1 MWLFY
6 NSYFTTVVPLV
17 FSSTLFLLFFLP
29 LFLGIYAAVPDK
41 LRNAWLL
48 LGSLLFYGYGAPEF
62 LWILLSSALV
72 NYYLVQWMHQR
83 PSFRSLGLLT
93 GVLLNV
99 GLLLV
104 YKYANFAAGIYFDLR
119 GDENT
124 WKSIAL
130 PIGISFFT
138 FQSLSYNI
146 DVYRGEQQPL
156 KNPFLY
162 LIYIFSF
169 PQMIA
174 GPIVRYGVV
183 AKELVSRPFTRENVI
198 LGTQRFVVGLSKKVF
213 IANTVAEAF
222 PIDGVGEWTAIG
234 AWSTILAYTLQIY
247 FDFSGYSDM
256 AIGLGRIMGFSFPEN
271 FNRPYSAKSFTD
283 FWRRWHMTLSFWM
296 RDYLYVSLGGNR
308 RGTFRTYLNLLVVF
322 VVSGF
327 WHGASWNF
335 LFWGLFH
342 GFFLVMER
350 AFLLRYLEQVPKV
363 VSRLWTFLWVVLGW
377 SLFALEDF
385 DQLNRFLHALF
396 QPTSLGT
403 WTAGLRAS
411 LAMLVGILLVFFPVF
426 KLWERLSDY
435 AGISI
440 RSWLFHG
447 AAAILALAELAASDF
462 NPFIYFRF

>member
-1 MWLFY
+1 M
-6 NSYFTTVVPLV
+6 
-17 FSSTLFLLFFLP
+17 
-29 LFLGIYAAVPDK
+29 
-41 LRNAWLL
+41 
-48 LGSLLFYGYGAPEF
+48 
-62 LWILLSSALV
+62 
-72 NYYLVQWMHQR
+72 
-83 PSFRSLGLLT
+83 
-93 GVLLNV
+93 
-99 GLLLV
+99 
-104 YKYANFAAGIYFDLR
+104 YKYANFAVGIYFDLR

-222 PIDGVGEWTAIG
+222 PIDSVGEWTAIG

-377 SLFALEDF
+377 SLFAIEDF